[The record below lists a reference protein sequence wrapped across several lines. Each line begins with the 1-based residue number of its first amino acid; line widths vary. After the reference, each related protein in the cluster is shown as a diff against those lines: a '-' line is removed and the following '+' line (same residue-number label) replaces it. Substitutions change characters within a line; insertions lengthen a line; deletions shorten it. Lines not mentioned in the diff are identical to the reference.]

1 MNRYR
6 RLQTLLVLLL
16 ASCSQQAPP
25 EETAIA
31 TSAVTTVET
40 RVAASLD
47 DAEEQVPTGTVN
59 PSSDDLEL
67 TVDGSV
73 QQLVGL
79 RFNRLSIPQGA
90 TITRAYVQFTVDE
103 AKNVTG
109 SLTIKGQAVD
119 NAPAFAKVASN
130 VSSRAA
136 TATSVNWT
144 PPAWTVVGAA
154 GVDQQ
159 TPDLKAV
166 VQEVVNRS
174 GWVSGNAIAL
184 VITGTGRRV
193 AVAYDGVKVSAPL
206 LHVEYSTDGTTPAQY
221 ALTVS
226 KAGTGSGTVTGLG
239 INCGSDCSEVYA
251 AGTQV
256 TLTAAPTSGS
266 TFAGWSGGCTGTG
279 ACTVTMSSAKAVTA
293 TFNAT
298 TSTQYTLNV
307 NKAGS
312 GSGTVSGTGI
322 ACGGDCSET
331 YNAGTQVTLTA
342 TAASGSTFAGWSG
355 ACSGTGSCALTMNS
369 SKTVTATFNTSSS
382 GGQGT
387 VAAIA
392 QANVFLTGYSGGTA
406 SGTPLTIPSTDPAGI
421 GYNAQTGRLFIA
433 DSEIDELPVFSTVQA
448 NVFEVSL
455 DGSTLY
461 NKYNITPSSK
471 GNNKEP
477 VGIAYCANDNRYYV
491 SHDNTPNG
499 VWRYNLVGGTATF
512 EDQTNTP
519 KARDS
524 DTTTKDDPE
533 DVTCDAATGLLY
545 VVNGAELNIL
555 VYRYDPSYSE
565 PNTGPSARTTTT
577 SFRLERTIDLVST
590 AGDPSG
596 IPSDPEGIGF
606 DPVSKHLFVT
616 SAPEKTIFEYTTA
629 GVFVKKFS
637 MSSFS
642 PATKAPQ
649 GITVAPSSDGSGRQS
664 FYIADGGVD
673 NDQDANERDGR
684 IYEAVITRQ

>member
-1 MNRYR
+1 MDYYR
-6 RLQTLLVLLL
+6 RLQTLFVLLL
-16 ASCSQQAPP
+16 VGCSQQAPP
-25 EETAIA
+25 AESAMT
-31 TSAVTTVET
+31 TSAVTTVEA
-40 RVAASLD
+40 RVTASLD
-47 DAEEQVPTGTVN
+47 DAEEQVGTGTVN

-67 TVDGSV
+67 TVDGST
-73 QQLVGL
+73 QQLVGM
-79 RFNRLSIPQGA
+79 RFTRLSIPQGA

-103 AKNVTG
+103 AKNVPG
-109 SLTIKGQAVD
+109 SLTIKGQAAD
-119 NAPAFAKVASN
+119 NAPAFAKVANNISA
-130 VSSRAA
+130 RAT
-136 TATSVNWT
+136 TAASANWT
-144 PPAWTVVGAA
+144 PPAWTAVGAA
-154 GVDQQ
+154 GADQQ

-166 VQEVVNRS
+166 VQEIVDRS
-174 GWVSGNAIAL
+174 GWVSGNALAL

-193 AVAYDGVKVSAPL
+193 AVAYDGVKTSAPL
-206 LHVEYSTDGTTPAQY
+206 LRVEYSAGEAPPEQY

-226 KAGTGSGTVTGLG
+226 KAGTGGGTVTGTG
-239 INCGSDCSEVYA
+239 IDCGSDCSEVYA
-251 AGTQV
+251 AGTQI
-256 TLTAAPTSGS
+256 TLAAAPTSGS
-266 TFAGWSGGCTGTG
+266 TFAGWGGACTGTG

-293 TFNAT
+293 TFSAT
-298 TSTQYTLNV
+298 TSAQYTLNV

-312 GSGTVSGTGI
+312 GSGTVTGTGI
-322 ACGGDCSET
+322 SCGSDCSEA
-331 YNAGTQVTLTA
+331 YNEGSQVTLTA
-342 TAASGSTFAGWSG
+342 TAAGGSTFVGWSG
-355 ACSGTGSCALTMNS
+355 ACSGTGGCALTMDS
-369 SKTVTATFNTSSS
+369 SKTVTATFNTSSP

-387 VAAIA
+387 VASIA

-448 NVFEVSL
+448 NIFEVSL
-455 DGSTLY
+455 DGNTLY

-477 VGIAYCANDNRYYV
+477 VGIAYCENDGRYYV

-545 VVNGAELNIL
+545 VINGTGAYIL
-555 VYRYDPSYSE
+555 VYSYNPDYSE
-565 PNTGPSARTTTT
+565 ANTGPGARTTTT

-596 IPSDPEGIGF
+596 IPTDPEGIAF
-606 DPVSKHLFVT
+606 DPVSKHLFVI
-616 SAPEKTIFEYTTA
+616 SDPDEAVFEYTTA

-637 MSSFS
+637 ISGFS
-642 PATKAPQ
+642 PRPRAPQ

-664 FYIADGGVD
+664 FYIADGGID

-684 IYEAVITRQ
+684 VYEAVITRQ